1 MSQTALILLFA
12 DAATSWSLQ
21 NILLTLLGFL
31 GGSTVLATV
40 SLLTL
45 RGYWT
50 KYVSP
55 LILEE
60 VSKWHADQAQVSGR
74 AKEHAE
80 ACRAWHTDATQV
92 ADRTKEHADACK
104 TWTSTDEQKQ
114 ARKEELVR
122 LLQEPALKDTRSGEV
137 KGIIDNEI
145 MRTDGLIHRE
155 IKTQVGEMETKLTAK
170 LDTVLD
176 FLRKDIE
183 FKEQMLER
191 MGALEGAVN
200 ASRPK
205 PGAVPRTQTPPLEA
219 PKIPR

>member
-1 MSQTALILLFA
+1 MSPTILLFFA
-12 DAATSWSLQ
+12 DASSPWTLQ
-21 NILLTLLGFL
+21 NILLTIFGLLG
-31 GGSTVLATV
+31 GTTVLATV

-50 KYVSP
+50 KYVAP

-60 VSKWHADQAQVSGR
+60 VTKWHADPAQAQ
-74 AKEHAE
+74 A
-80 ACRAWHTDATQV
+80 
-92 ADRTKEHADACK
+92 RTKEHEAACQVFSVLPGQKELRHDEMAGVLKEQVSKDDLVAEIKK
-104 TWTSTDEQKQ
+104 T
-114 ARKEELVR
+114 
-122 LLQEPALKDTRSGEV
+122 
-137 KGIIDNEI
+137 IDNEI

-170 LDTVLD
+170 LDTVLE

-200 ASRPK
+200 ASRSK
-205 PGAVPRTQTPPLEA
+205 PVGVPRAQTPPLGT